1 MLPFNIY
8 ATAESS
14 DLIFGTQLGFV
25 KVHHKIIPI
34 RKSSCGFVLGELHE
48 IWGFRFNISAEA
60 SDFKFG
66 TQFEFAKAHHKRKPR
81 GKSGQNLGLG
91 ELPNIAG
98 SVSYTHLTLPTK
110 RIV

>member
-34 RKSSCGFVLGELHE
+34 RKSSCGFVLGELPN
-48 IWGFRFNISAEA
+48 ILVFPYNISATAEA
-60 SDFKFG
+60 SNFNIGKAL
-66 TQFEFAKAHHKRKPR
+66 EFVKAHYKIQQRK
-81 GKSGQNLGLG
+81 
-91 ELPNIAG
+91 
-98 SVSYTHLTLPTK
+98 
-110 RIV
+110 